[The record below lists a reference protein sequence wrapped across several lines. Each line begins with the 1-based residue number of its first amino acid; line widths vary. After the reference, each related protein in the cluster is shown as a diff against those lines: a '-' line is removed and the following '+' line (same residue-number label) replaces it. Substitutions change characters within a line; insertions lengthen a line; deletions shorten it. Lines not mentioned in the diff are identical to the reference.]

1 MGTTAGAKS
10 FRQAIDAVMNGQKLK
25 DAAKEYEELR
35 SAVEAWGIPGE
46 DEKDIF
52 GLKM

>member
-1 MGTTAGAKS
+1 MGTTAGASS
-10 FRQAIDAVMNGQKLK
+10 FRQAIDAVMDGKKLK
-25 DAAKEYEELR
+25 DAAKEFKELGA
-35 SAVEAWGIPGE
+35 AVEAWGIPGE